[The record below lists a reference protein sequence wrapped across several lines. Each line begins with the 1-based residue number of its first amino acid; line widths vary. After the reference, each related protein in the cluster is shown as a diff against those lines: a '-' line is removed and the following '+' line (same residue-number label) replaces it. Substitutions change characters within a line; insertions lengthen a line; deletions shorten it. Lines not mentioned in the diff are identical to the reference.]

1 MAHTVLL
8 SFSSMRLNGSVVSY
22 IESVFCE
29 IASLF
34 KQKERKGENE
44 IYYGILKQMLGIIL
58 THVLWRIM

>member
-1 MAHTVLL
+1 
-8 SFSSMRLNGSVVSY
+8 MRLNDSVVSY
-22 IESVFCE
+22 IKSVFCE

-34 KQKERKGENE
+34 KQKEREGENE